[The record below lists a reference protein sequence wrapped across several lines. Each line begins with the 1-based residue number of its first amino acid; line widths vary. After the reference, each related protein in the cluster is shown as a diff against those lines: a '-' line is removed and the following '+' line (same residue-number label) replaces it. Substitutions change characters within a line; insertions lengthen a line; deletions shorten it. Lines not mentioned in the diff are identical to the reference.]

1 MATQVVATTT
11 EATTW
16 GRNSRVR
23 NSDIPRRF
31 APRDTIEVRTRASTT
46 GITE

>member
-16 GRNSRVR
+16 GRNSSVR
-23 NSDIPRRF
+23 NSDMPGSL
-31 APRDTIEVRTRASTT
+31 APRDTMEVSTRASTT